1 MRDTSRHA
9 TGRRASWVHGMPAV
23 IELLLG
29 LCLVGL
35 LVETL
40 QWHLAAPPGLGW
52 TVGGVYLAMAV
63 MIVWGWPVALRWLGW
78 ANRVTLLRGALIA
91 LLAGSM
97 AFPTFMQR
105 HTLEMVGLALLALCL
120 DGLDGWV
127 ARHTHSTTAFGA
139 RFDMELDA
147 FFIAVLCCA
156 LVVLDKLGGWVLLC
170 GALRYVFVAAGYAWT
185 WLRRPLPSSLRRKV
199 ICVWQVIS
207 LLAALLPW
215 VSTFWAMLSVGLA
228 LILLLYSFMSDVAW
242 LYRRRR
248 MCV

>member
-23 IELLLG
+23 LELLLG

-40 QWHLAAPPGLGW
+40 QWHLAAPRGLGW
-52 TVGGVYLAMAV
+52 SVGGVYLGMAL
-63 MIVWGWPVALRWLGW
+63 IILWAWPAARRWLGW
-78 ANRVTLLRGALIA
+78 ANRVTLLRAVLIA

-97 AFPTFMQR
+97 AFPEFMER
-105 HTLEMVGLALLALCL
+105 HVFEMTWVALLALCL
-120 DGLDGWV
+120 DGIDGWV
-127 ARHTHSTTAFGA
+127 ARHTHSASDFGA

-147 FFIAVLCCA
+147 FFIMVLCCA
-156 LVVLDKLGGWVLLC
+156 LIVLDKLGGWVLVV
-170 GALRYVFVAAGYAWT
+170 GAMRYTFVAAGHAWT
-185 WLRRPLPSSLRRKV
+185 WLRRPLPPSLRRKAV
-199 ICVWQVIS
+199 CVWQVIS

-228 LILLLYSFMSDVAW
+228 LVLLLYSFMSDVAW

>member
-1 MRDTSRHA
+1 MRDTSHHA
-9 TGRRASWVHGMPAV
+9 SGRRASWVHGLPAV
-23 IELLLG
+23 LELLLG

-52 TVGGVYLAMAV
+52 MVGGVYLAMAV

-78 ANRVTLLRGALIA
+78 ANRVTLLRGVLIA

-97 AFPTFMQR
+97 AFPAFMQR
-105 HTLEMVGLALLALCL
+105 HALEMVGLALLALCL

-127 ARHTHSTTAFGA
+127 ARRTHSATAFGA

-170 GALRYVFVAAGYAWT
+170 GALRYGFVAAGLVWH
-185 WLRRPLPSSLRRKV
+185 WLQRPLPPSFRRQLV
-199 ICVWQVIS
+199 CVWQVAS
-207 LLAALLPW
+207 LLVALLPF
-215 VSTFWAMLSVGLA
+215 VAPFWAMLCVSLA
-228 LILLLYSFMSDVAW
+228 LVLLMYSFASDVAW
-242 LYRRRR
+242 LYRQRRTR
-248 MCV
+248 I